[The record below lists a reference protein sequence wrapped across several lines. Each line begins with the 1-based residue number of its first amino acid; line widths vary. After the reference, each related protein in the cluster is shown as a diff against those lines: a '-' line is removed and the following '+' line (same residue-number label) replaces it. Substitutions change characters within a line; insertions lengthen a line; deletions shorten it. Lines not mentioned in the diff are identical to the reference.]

1 MTMSGLRI
9 KGLGEEID
17 TLAGLHWDQPLE
29 VWPEDEVLTSMRG
42 ISRHVVRL
50 IRSNPKQSNSEI
62 FAVKETV
69 PEFANREYTL
79 LRDLNQRTAPCVE
92 PVAVIEG
99 RVDKDGNELPA
110 ALVTKYLPYSLP
122 YRVILSGSVTPTEIL
137 NMANALALLLVR
149 MHLLGFWWGDCSL
162 SNTLFRRDANDFAA
176 YLVDAET
183 GEFHKTLSDG
193 QREHDLELTH
203 FNVAAELEDLAVA
216 GVLSKDINPV
226 RASDG
231 VIRRYRRLWKML
243 KEPQILDS
251 SYRQAVERAMRSLQD
266 LGFAVEEVEVTTACD
281 KGSIKFQP
289 KLVAARY
296 HANRLEELMGLY
308 AEELQAKRLLASYD
322 RYKAREF
329 PPSTPHSI
337 VVKQWLSDVFK
348 RVVNQ
353 VPDNLKGRVEQAQ
366 LFHEVLENRWYL
378 GEKLGRDVGLDFAT
392 QDYIEKVLPYRMD
405 SGVVVG
411 K

>member
-1 MTMSGLRI
+1 MAGLRI
-9 KGLGEEID
+9 KGLGEEIA
-17 TLAGLHWDQPLE
+17 TLAQLPWDKPLE
-29 VWPEDEVLTSMRG
+29 EWPEDEVLTQMRG

-50 IRSNPKQSNSEI
+50 IRSNPQKINSEI
-62 FAVKETV
+62 FAIKETNS
-69 PEFANREYTL
+69 EFANREYSL
-79 LRDLNQRTAPCVE
+79 LRELNQRSAPCVE

-99 RVDKDGNELPA
+99 RLDKDGNELPA

-122 YRVILSGSVTPTEIL
+122 YRVVLSGSVTPSEVL

-162 SNTLFRRDANDFAA
+162 SNTLFRRDADEFAA

-183 GEFHKTLSDG
+183 GEFQKSLSNG
-193 QREHDLELTH
+193 QREHDLELALV
-203 FNVAAELEDLAVA
+203 NVAGELDDLASA
-216 GVLSKDINPV
+216 GVLQADMDPV
-226 RASDG
+226 RASEG
-231 VIRRYRRLWKML
+231 VIKRYRRLWAML
-243 KEPQILDS
+243 KEPQILDAAD
-251 SYRQAVERAMRSLQD
+251 RQAVERAMRSLQD
-266 LGFAVEEVEVTTACD
+266 LGFAVEEVEVTSQGE
-281 KGSIKFQP
+281 KGVLKFQP
-289 KLVAARY
+289 RLVAARY
-296 HANRLEELMGLY
+296 HANRLEELMGLKT
-308 AEELQAKRLLASYD
+308 EELQAKRLLASYD

-329 PPSTPHSI
+329 PPSTPHAI
-337 VVKQWLSDVFK
+337 AVKQWLSDVFR

-353 VPDNLKGRVEQAQ
+353 VPDDLKGRVEPAQ

-405 SGVVVG
+405 SGVLLN

>member
-1 MTMSGLRI
+1 
-9 KGLGEEID
+9 
-17 TLAGLHWDQPLE
+17 
-29 VWPEDEVLTSMRG
+29 
-42 ISRHVVRL
+42 
-50 IRSNPKQSNSEI
+50 
-62 FAVKETV
+62 
-69 PEFANREYTL
+69 
-79 LRDLNQRTAPCVE
+79 
-92 PVAVIEG
+92 
-99 RVDKDGNELPA
+99 
-110 ALVTKYLPYSLP
+110 
-122 YRVILSGSVTPTEIL
+122 VILSGAVTPTEIL

-149 MHLLGFWWGDCSL
+149 LHLLGFWWGDCSL

-183 GEFHKTLSDG
+183 GEFQKTLSNG
-193 QREHDLELTH
+193 QREHDLELAQ
-203 FNVAAELEDLAVA
+203 FNVAAELEDLALA
-216 GVLSKDINPV
+216 GVLSKEINPV
-226 RASDG
+226 RAADG

-243 KEPQILDS
+243 KEPQILDAS
-251 SYRQAVERAMRSLQD
+251 DRQAVERAMRSLQD
-266 LGFAVEEVEVTTACD
+266 LGFAVEEVEVTTAGD

-296 HANRLEELMGLY
+296 HANRLAELMGLQ

-329 PPSTPHSI
+329 APATPHAV

-353 VPDNLKGRVEQAQ
+353 VPEELKGRVEPAQ

-392 QDYIEKVLPYRMD
+392 ADYIEKVLPYRMD
-405 SGVVVG
+405 SGVVI
-411 K
+411 KK

>member
-1 MTMSGLRI
+1 
-9 KGLGEEID
+9 
-17 TLAGLHWDQPLE
+17 
-29 VWPEDEVLTSMRG
+29 
-42 ISRHVVRL
+42 
-50 IRSNPKQSNSEI
+50 
-62 FAVKETV
+62 
-69 PEFANREYTL
+69 
-79 LRDLNQRTAPCVE
+79 
-92 PVAVIEG
+92 
-99 RVDKDGNELPA
+99 
-110 ALVTKYLPYSLP
+110 
-122 YRVILSGSVTPTEIL
+122 
-137 NMANALALLLVR
+137 

-183 GEFHKTLSDG
+183 GEFQKSLSDG
-193 QREHDLELTH
+193 QREHDLELAH
-203 FNVAAELEDLAVA
+203 FNVAAELEDLATA
-216 GVLSKDINPV
+216 GVLSEEINPV

-243 KEPQILDS
+243 KEPQILDAS
-251 SYRQAVERAMRSLQD
+251 DRQAVERAMRSLQD
-266 LGFAVEEVEVTTACD
+266 LGFAVEEVEVTTGGD

-296 HANRLEELMGLY
+296 HANRLEELMGLE

-329 PPSTPHSI
+329 PPSTPHAV

-353 VPDNLKGRVEQAQ
+353 VPENLKGRVEPAQ

-378 GEKLGRDVGLDFAT
+378 GEKLGKDVGLDFAT

-405 SGVVVG
+405 SGVVI

>member
-1 MTMSGLRI
+1 MSGLRI
-9 KGLGEEID
+9 KGLGEEIA
-17 TLAGLHWDQPLE
+17 TLANLPWDQPLE
-29 VWPEDEVLTSMRG
+29 NWPEDEVLTSMRG
-42 ISRHVVRL
+42 ISRHIVRL
-50 IRSNPKQSNSEI
+50 IRSDPKKNNSEI
-62 FAVKETV
+62 FAIKETV
-69 PEFANREYTL
+69 PEFANREYTI
-79 LRDLNQRTAPCVE
+79 LRDLNQRAAPCVE

-99 RVDKDGNELPA
+99 RVDKAGNELPA

-122 YRVILSGSVTPTEIL
+122 YRVILSGVVSPTEIL

-183 GEFHKTLSDG
+183 GEFHKVLSDG
-193 QREHDLELTH
+193 QREHDLELVH

-216 GVLSKDINPV
+216 GVLSKEINPV

-243 KEPQILDS
+243 KEPQILDAAD
-251 SYRQAVERAMRSLQD
+251 RQAVERAMRSLQD
-266 LGFAVEEVEVTTACD
+266 LGFAVEEVEVTTAGD
-281 KGSIKFQP
+281 KGSIRFQP

-296 HANRLEELMGLY
+296 HANRLEELMGLQ

-329 PPSTPHSI
+329 PPSTPHAI
-337 VVKQWLSDVFK
+337 VVKQWLSDVFR

-353 VPDNLKGRVEQAQ
+353 VPDNLKGRVEPAQ

-405 SGVVVG
+405 SGVIIG
-411 K
+411 R

>member
-1 MTMSGLRI
+1 MSGLRI
-9 KGLGEEID
+9 KGLGEEIA
-17 TLAGLHWDQPLE
+17 TLAGLPWDQPLE
-29 VWPEDEVLTSMRG
+29 AWPEDEVLTSMRG

-193 QREHDLELTH
+193 QREHDLELTR

-216 GVLSKDINPV
+216 GVLSKEINPV

-251 SYRQAVERAMRSLQD
+251 SDRQAVERAMRSLQD
-266 LGFAVEEVEVTTACD
+266 LGFAVEEVEVTTAGD

-378 GEKLGRDVGLDFAT
+378 GEKLGRDIGLDFAT